1 MKKLSKILGVSVF
14 LLTLLYTLLFIFLDY
29 KAHGEITYTFFVA
42 MLCLCGVYFLG
53 ILIFYLCNHKKRDII
68 QVVEFESPDG
78 LTPADVGY
86 IIDANVDDK
95 DVSALLVFW
104 AGKKY
109 LSIED
114 KGEDALIKKLKDSDD
129 SMKSYEKT
137 LFNAIFSAGEE
148 VLVSNLPDILKNQA
162 PTASREIQLENDEKY
177 FNIPAR
183 DLSKSIM
190 TSSSFLLGILTFF
203 FTSSSSASEYWFIP
217 LLILIGL
224 SANFSSI
231 ANKMYVQNRKQA
243 FGQYFGGIV
252 VFLLIAVWNIFL
264 CEPIME
270 IYILLGVASFVCLF
284 SYILCPLMEMRN
296 KEGRKMLGRI
306 LGLKKYIELAEKDKM
321 DVLVKEDPKLFY
333 KVLPYAYVLNV
344 SDEWIE
350 KLNFVKE
357 INKNQK
363 TKNAIATVAVASIV
377 MNKTTKSVKGLMKG
391 SAIAVLILNAIV
403 NAKSGNIRK
412 LKK

>member
-68 QVVEFESPDG
+68 EVVEFESPDG

-95 DVSALLVFW
+95 DISALLVFW

-114 KGEDALIKKLKDSDD
+114 KDEDALIKKLKDSDD
-129 SMKSYEKT
+129 TMKSYEKT

-190 TSSSFLLGILTFF
+190 ASSSYLLGILTFF
-203 FTSSSSASEYWFIP
+203 FTS
-217 LLILIGL
+217 
-224 SANFSSI
+224 
-231 ANKMYVQNRKQA
+231 
-243 FGQYFGGIV
+243 
-252 VFLLIAVWNIFL
+252 
-264 CEPIME
+264 
-270 IYILLGVASFVCLF
+270 
-284 SYILCPLMEMRN
+284 
-296 KEGRKMLGRI
+296 
-306 LGLKKYIELAEKDKM
+306 
-321 DVLVKEDPKLFY
+321 
-333 KVLPYAYVLNV
+333 
-344 SDEWIE
+344 
-350 KLNFVKE
+350 
-357 INKNQK
+357 
-363 TKNAIATVAVASIV
+363 
-377 MNKTTKSVKGLMKG
+377 
-391 SAIAVLILNAIV
+391 
-403 NAKSGNIRK
+403 
-412 LKK
+412 